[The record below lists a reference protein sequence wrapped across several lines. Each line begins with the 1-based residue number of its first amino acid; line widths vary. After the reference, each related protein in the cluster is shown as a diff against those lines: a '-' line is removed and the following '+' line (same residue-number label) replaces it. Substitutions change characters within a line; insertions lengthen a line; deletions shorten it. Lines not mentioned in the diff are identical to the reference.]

1 VGPARPETNILV
13 PGTISKPFCKTTQQG
28 DMMTDAEQNDDKPKE
43 ENKQSDAQDHG
54 NARNRSGGSGGSGG
68 STRKR
73 ILLIPYPKFIF
84 MYPTL
89 IVAIIASIVLWLGGY
104 KGVVDPSQTTPVV
117 MTGIF
122 IAVMMANLFVIVFD
136 FPRATSLTLVF
147 VVTTLM
153 MGLWLLFLWRPGM
166 MPSVGDWLK
175 SIRPVANATF
185 FLCMSIAMGLM
196 YVAVF
201 VSTRFNYWEL
211 SNNELLH
218 HHGLLS
224 DLKRY
229 PAPNL
234 RVDKEINDVFEYVLL
249 GSGRLILHPSTEKRS
264 IVLDNILFVGSKEA
278 EMTKMLGSIKVKI
291 GNDSVH

>member
-1 VGPARPETNILV
+1 MTEDTDHTDDTESHVHVHNTGS
-13 PGTISKPFCKTTQQG
+13 SKK
-28 DMMTDAEQNDDKPKE
+28 
-43 ENKQSDAQDHG
+43 
-54 NARNRSGGSGGSGG
+54 R
-68 STRKR
+68 R
-73 ILLIPYPKFIF
+73 ILLVPYPKFIF

-89 IVAIIASIVLWLGGY
+89 ITSLIASLVLWFGGY
-104 KGVVDPSQTTPVV
+104 TTADPTQTTPVV
-117 MTGIF
+117 ITGLF
-122 IAVMMANLFVIVFD
+122 LAVMMANLFVIVFD

-147 VVTTLM
+147 IVSTLTL
-153 MGLWLLFLWRPGM
+153 GLWMLFLSRPDLL
-166 MPSVGDWLK
+166 PSIKHLLVH
-175 SIRPVANATF
+175 IRPVANATF
-185 FLCMSIAMGLM
+185 FHCMTIGMVLM

-249 GSGRLILHPSTEKRS
+249 GAGRLILHPSTEKRS
-264 IVLDNILFVGSKEA
+264 IVLDNILFVGSKEEA
-278 EMTKMLGSIKVKI
+278 MTRMLGSIKVKI
-291 GNDSVH
+291 GNDSGEN